1 MALADAILEIAEEME
16 ESAET
21 EEIGKELGW
30 KSSLRLY
37 ARNLRRIVKAAE
49 GQPQPI
55 QQSAPTNEQILSAM
69 GCDPQGPAKAAAKAN
84 RKSEKEEQ
92 GGSQSIEVVGGPMG
106 GSDDCPQFVDVQGTP
121 PVGGK
126 TALGNAVYVL
136 RVKDGRRQLAY
147 SQEDTDKVFGVKK

>member
-16 ESAET
+16 TYTDSMSQDA
-21 EEIGKELGW
+21 IHCLQMFAKQ
-30 KSSLRLY
+30 
-37 ARNLRRIVKAAE
+37 LRRSVKAAE

-84 RKSEKEEQ
+84 RKADNEEQ

-106 GSDDCPQFVDVQGTP
+106 GTDDCPQFIDVQGTP

-147 SQEDTDKVFGVKK
+147 SLEDTEKVFGGKK